1 MLHGLSGL
9 GGGLKSHSGAI
20 VSDQT
25 SKQIGLIV
33 KVTMSKIINL

>member
-1 MLHGLSGL
+1 MLHCLSGL
-9 GGGLKSHSGAI
+9 GVLKSHSGAI

-33 KVTMSKIINL
+33 KVTMSKVINL